1 MITEAQLRQ
10 IFTPLTG
17 DPSPRV
23 CRTLSG
29 NINTI
34 LKVEANGRM
43 YGLRI
48 RSQEQVYR
56 YEPDLMK
63 EVFISWLLDPSHAG
77 ADDTEK
83 ARALSQLREAQ
94 RGAGRKSSGIE
105 PTGLAFDWSRQILP
119 QPYFVYEWIE
129 GEPLWDD
136 PDTQLY
142 WAAGHALASLHRV
155 RFDAFYA
162 DFFAIGHTP
171 QAWVDRFRAALDKEV
186 GEARS
191 RLGPTLSHAVE
202 HIPMPTTLPFSPC
215 LIHNDF
221 SPGNILVRDGRLAAV
236 IDWDNAVVDVAPL
249 DFVKMKYWTA
259 KDDRGQLGHNPV
271 LFRAFVTGYGPRGP
285 EIVESETFAWYELL
299 WLLRVWN
306 FEISKQER
314 GLERAPGYPAAA
326 EYAAFLEGAIDRL
339 SARHGSF
346 NPTSSSAPL
355 KR

>member
-1 MITEAQLRQ
+1 MITEAQLQQ

-17 DPSPRV
+17 DPSPRL
-23 CRTLSG
+23 CLTLSG

-34 LKVEANGRM
+34 LKVEAKGQM

-56 YEPDLMK
+56 YEPDLIK
-63 EVFISWLLDPSHAG
+63 EVFISWLLDPAQAG
-77 ADDTEK
+77 ANDTEK
-83 ARALSQLREAQ
+83 ARVLAHLRTAQ
-94 RGAGRKSSGIE
+94 RGAGYKSFGIE
-105 PTGLAFDWSRQILP
+105 PAGLAFDWSRQILP

-136 PDTQLY
+136 PDESVY
-142 WAAGHALASLHRV
+142 RAAGRALASLHQV

-162 DFFAIGHTP
+162 DFFAIGNTP
-171 QAWVDRFRAALDKEV
+171 QAWADRFRAALDKEV

-191 RLGPTLSHAVE
+191 RLSPTLLQAVG
-202 HIPMPTTLPFSPC
+202 HIAIPTTLPFSPC

-221 SPGNILVRDGRLAAV
+221 SPGNILVQDGRLAAV

-259 KDDRGQLGHNPV
+259 KDDRGQLGHNPA

-299 WLLRVWN
+299 WLLRVFN
-306 FEISKQER
+306 FEMSKQER
-314 GLERAPGYPAAA
+314 GLERAPGYPEAA
-326 EYAAFLEGAIDRL
+326 EYAIF
-339 SARHGSF
+339 
-346 NPTSSSAPL
+346 L
-355 KR
+355 KRIIHESGTRIS

>member
-1 MITEAQLRQ
+1 MITEAQLQQ

-17 DPSPRV
+17 EPSPRL
-23 CRTLSG
+23 CLTLFG

-34 LKVEANGRM
+34 LKVEARGQM

-63 EVFISWLLDPSHAG
+63 EVFISWLLDPAHAG
-77 ADDTEK
+77 ANDMEK
-83 ARALSQLREAQ
+83 ARALSQLWEAQ

-129 GEPLWDD
+129 GQPLWED
-136 PDTQLY
+136 PDEQLY
-142 WAAGHALASLHRV
+142 RAAGHTLASLHRV

-162 DFFAIGHTP
+162 DFFAIGNTP
-171 QAWVDRFRAALDKEV
+171 QAWADRFRAALDKEV

-191 RLGPTLSHAVE
+191 RLSPTLLPAMEPLS
-202 HIPMPTTLPFSPC
+202 IPATLPFSPC

-259 KDDRGQLGHNPV
+259 KDARGQLGHNPA
-271 LFRAFVTGYGPRGP
+271 LFRAFVTGYGPRGT

-306 FEISKQER
+306 FERSKQER

-326 EYAAFLEGAIDRL
+326 EYAAALKGVIGRL
-339 SARHGSF
+339 SAGHGSLS
-346 NPTSSSAPL
+346 PTSSSDPL
-355 KR
+355 KK

>member
-1 MITEAQLRQ
+1 MITARQLQQ

-34 LKVEANGRM
+34 LKVEASGQM

-77 ADDTEK
+77 ASDAEK
-83 ARALSQLREAQ
+83 ARTLSQLREAQ

-119 QPYFVYEWIE
+119 RPYFVYEWIE

-136 PDTQLY
+136 PDEQLY
-142 WAAGHALASLHRV
+142 RATGRALASLHQV

-162 DFFAIGHTP
+162 DFFAIGNAP
-171 QAWVDRFRAALDKEV
+171 QAWADRFQAALAKEV

-191 RLGPTLSHAVE
+191 RLSPALLDAVE
-202 HIPMPTTLPFSPC
+202 HVSMPSTLPFPPC

-221 SPGNILVRDGRLAAV
+221 SPGNILVREGRLAAV

-259 KDDRGQLGHNPV
+259 KDDQGQLGYNPA
-271 LFRAFVTGYGPRGP
+271 LFRAFVTGYGPRGI
-285 EIVESETFAWYELL
+285 EIAESETFAWYELL

-306 FEISKQER
+306 FEMSKQER
-314 GLERAPGYPAAA
+314 GLERAPGYPAAV
-326 EYAAFLEGAIDRL
+326 EYTAALEGVIGRL
-339 SARHGSF
+339 SARRGSF
-346 NPTSSSAPL
+346 NPTS
-355 KR
+355 

>member
-1 MITEAQLRQ
+1 MITEAQLQQ

-17 DPSPRV
+17 DPSPRL
-23 CRTLSG
+23 CLTLSG

-34 LKVEANGRM
+34 LKVEAKGQM

-63 EVFISWLLDPSHAG
+63 EVFISWLLDPAHAQ
-77 ADDTEK
+77 ANDTEK
-83 ARALSQLREAQ
+83 ARVLSQLRAAQ
-94 RGAGRKSSGIE
+94 RGAGPPPHRGGIE

-119 QPYFVYEWIE
+119 QPYFVYEWID

-136 PDTQLY
+136 PDAHLY
-142 WAAGHALASLHRV
+142 RAAGHALASLHQV

-162 DFFAIGHTP
+162 DFFAIGNTP
-171 QAWVDRFRAALDKEV
+171 QAWADRFRAALDKEV

-191 RLGPTLSHAVE
+191 RLSPTLLQAVG
-202 HIPMPTTLPFSPC
+202 HIAIPTTLPFSPC

-221 SPGNILVRDGRLAAV
+221 SPGNILVREGRLAAV

-259 KDDRGQLGHNPV
+259 KDDRGQLGHNPA

-299 WLLRVWN
+299 WLLRVFN
-306 FEISKQER
+306 FEMSKQER
-314 GLERAPGYPAAA
+314 GLERTPGYPEAA
-326 EYAAFLEGAIDRL
+326 EYAIF
-339 SARHGSF
+339 
-346 NPTSSSAPL
+346 L
-355 KR
+355 KRIIHESGTRIS

>member
-1 MITEAQLRQ
+1 MITEAQLQ
-10 IFTPLTG
+10 HIFTLLTG

-23 CRTLSG
+23 CLTLTG

-34 LKVEANGRM
+34 LKVEANGQR

-63 EVFISWLLDPSHAG
+63 EVFISWLLDPAHTGVSDA
-77 ADDTEK
+77 EK
-83 ARALSQLREAQ
+83 ARALSQLREA
-94 RGAGRKSSGIE
+94 RCGTGRKSSGIE

-136 PDTQLY
+136 PDEQLY
-142 WAAGHALASLHRV
+142 RAAGHALASLHRV
-155 RFDAFYA
+155 RFDAFYT
-162 DFFAIGHTP
+162 DFFAIGNTP
-171 QAWVDRFRAALDKEV
+171 QVWANRFRAALDKEV

-191 RLGPTLSHAVE
+191 RLSASLLHAVE
-202 HIPMPTTLPFSPC
+202 HISMPATLPFSPC

-259 KDDRGQLGHNPV
+259 KDGQGQLGHNPA
-271 LFRAFVTGYGPRGP
+271 LFRAFVTGYGPDGS

-306 FEISKQER
+306 FEMSKQER

-326 EYAAFLEGAIDRL
+326 EYASVLKGVISRL
-339 SARHGSF
+339 SARCGSLSL
-346 NPTSSSAPL
+346 TS
-355 KR
+355 

>member
-1 MITEAQLRQ
+1 MITARQLRQ

-34 LKVEANGRM
+34 LKVEANGQM

-63 EVFISWLLDPSHAG
+63 EVFISWLLDPAHAG
-77 ADDTEK
+77 ANDAEK
-83 ARALSQLREAQ
+83 ARALSQLRTAQ

-129 GEPLWDD
+129 GQPLWDD
-136 PDTQLY
+136 PDEQLY
-142 WAAGHALASLHRV
+142 RAAGHALASLHQV
-155 RFDAFYA
+155 RFDAFYT
-162 DFFAIGHTP
+162 DFFAIGSAP
-171 QAWVDRFRAALDKEV
+171 QAWADRFRTALDKEV
-186 GEARS
+186 SEAQS
-191 RLGPTLSHAVE
+191 RLNPTLLHVVE
-202 HIPMPTTLPFSPC
+202 HISMPSVLPFSPC

-221 SPGNILVRDGRLAAV
+221 SPGNILVWKGQLAAV
-236 IDWDNAVVDVAPL
+236 IDWDNAVVDVTPL

-259 KDDRGQLGHNPV
+259 KDDCGQLSHNPT
-271 LFRAFVTGYGPRGP
+271 LFRAFVTGYGSRGP
-285 EIVESETFAWYELL
+285 EVVESETFAWYELL

-306 FEISKQER
+306 FEMSKQER
-314 GLERAPGYPAAA
+314 GMERAPGYPAAA
-326 EYAAFLEGAIDRL
+326 EYAAALEEVIGRL
-339 SARHGSF
+339 SARRGSLS
-346 NPTSSSAPL
+346 PTS
-355 KR
+355 

>member
-1 MITEAQLRQ
+1 MITEARLRQ

-23 CRTLSG
+23 RRTLSG

-48 RSQEQVYR
+48 RLQEQVYR

-63 EVFISWLLDPSHAG
+63 EVFISWLLDPAQAG
-77 ADDTEK
+77 ANDAEK
-83 ARALSQLREAQ
+83 ARALSQLRTAQ

-136 PDTQLY
+136 PDEQLY
-142 WAAGHALASLHRV
+142 RAAGRALTSPHQV

-162 DFFAIGHTP
+162 DFFGIGNAP
-171 QAWVDRFRAALDKEV
+171 QAWADRFRTALAKEV

-191 RLGPTLSHAVE
+191 RLSSTLLHAVE
-202 HIPMPTTLPFSPC
+202 HVSMPSALPFSPC

-221 SPGNILVRDGRLAAV
+221 SPGNILVRDGRLARV

-259 KDDRGQLGHNPV
+259 KDGRGQLGHNPV
-271 LFRAFVTGYGPRGP
+271 LFRAFVTGYGPRGI
-285 EIVESETFAWYELL
+285 EIVKSETFTWYELL

-306 FEISKQER
+306 FEMSKQER

-326 EYAAFLEGAIDRL
+326 EYAVALEEVIGRL
-339 SARHGSF
+339 SARCGSSS
-346 NPTSSSAPL
+346 PTS
-355 KR
+355 

>member
-1 MITEAQLRQ
+1 MITEAQLQQ
-10 IFTPLTG
+10 IFSPLTG
-17 DPSPRV
+17 DSSPRV

-34 LKVEANGRM
+34 LQIEANGQM

-56 YEPDLMK
+56 YELDLMK
-63 EVFISWLLDPSHAG
+63 EVFISWLLDPAHAG
-77 ADDTEK
+77 ADDAEK
-83 ARALSQLREAQ
+83 ARALSQLRTTQ

-105 PTGLAFDWSRQILP
+105 PAGLAFDWSRQILP

-129 GEPLWDD
+129 GEPLWDN
-136 PDTQLY
+136 PDEQLY
-142 WAAGHALASLHRV
+142 RAAGRALTSLHQV

-162 DFFAIGHTP
+162 DFFAIGNAP
-171 QAWVDRFRAALDKEV
+171 QTWADRFRTALDNEV

-191 RLGPTLSHAVE
+191 RLGPALLHAVE
-202 HIPMPTTLPFSPC
+202 HISIPATLPFSPS

-221 SPGNILVRDGRLAAV
+221 SPGNILVRDGRLTRV

-271 LFRAFVTGYGPRGP
+271 LFRAFVTGYGSRGP

-306 FEISKQER
+306 FEMSKQER
-314 GLERAPGYPAAA
+314 GLERASGYPAAA
-326 EYAAFLEGAIDRL
+326 EYAVALEEAIGRL
-339 SARHGSF
+339 SARHGSSS
-346 NPTSSSAPL
+346 PTS
-355 KR
+355 

>member
-1 MITEAQLRQ
+1 MITARQLQQ

-34 LKVEANGRM
+34 LKVEASGQM

-77 ADDTEK
+77 ASDTER
-83 ARALSQLREAQ
+83 AWALSQLRAAQ
-94 RGAGRKSSGIE
+94 RGVGRKSSGIE
-105 PTGLAFDWSRQILP
+105 PTGLAFDWSRQILS

-136 PDTQLY
+136 PDEQLY
-142 WAAGHALASLHRV
+142 RATGRALASLHQV

-162 DFFAIGHTP
+162 DFFAIGNAP
-171 QAWVDRFRAALDKEV
+171 QAWADRFQAALAKEV

-191 RLGPTLSHAVE
+191 RLSPTLLHAVE
-202 HIPMPTTLPFSPC
+202 HVSMPSTLPFPPC

-221 SPGNILVRDGRLAAV
+221 SPGNILVREGRLAAV

-259 KDDRGQLGHNPV
+259 KDDQGQLGHNPG
-271 LFRAFVTGYGPRGP
+271 LFRAFVTGYGPRGI
-285 EIVESETFAWYELL
+285 EIAESETFAWYELL

-306 FEISKQER
+306 FEMSKQER
-314 GLERAPGYPAAA
+314 GLERAPGYPAAV
-326 EYAAFLEGAIDRL
+326 EYTAALEEVIGHL
-339 SARHGSF
+339 SARCGSSS
-346 NPTSSSAPL
+346 PTS
-355 KR
+355 

>member
-1 MITEAQLRQ
+1 MITQAQLRQ

-17 DPSPRV
+17 DPSPRL

-34 LKVEANGRM
+34 LKVEANGQL

-63 EVFISWLLDPSHAG
+63 EVFISWLLDPAHAG
-77 ADDTEK
+77 VNDTEK
-83 ARALSQLREAQ
+83 ARVLAHLRTAQ
-94 RGAGRKSSGIE
+94 RGAGYKSSGIE

-119 QPYFVYEWIE
+119 QPYFVYEWID

-136 PDTQLY
+136 PDAHLY
-142 WAAGHALASLHRV
+142 RAAGHALASLHRV

-162 DFFAIGHTP
+162 DFFAIGNTP
-171 QAWVDRFRAALDKEV
+171 QAWADRFRAALDKEV

-191 RLGPTLSHAVE
+191 RLSPTLLQVVGPLS
-202 HIPMPTTLPFSPC
+202 IPATLPFSPC

-221 SPGNILVRDGRLAAV
+221 SPGNILVRAGRLVAV

-259 KDDRGQLGHNPV
+259 KDDRGQLGHNPA

-299 WLLRVWN
+299 WLLRVYN
-306 FEISKQER
+306 FEMSKQER

-326 EYAAFLEGAIDRL
+326 EYAAVLKEVIDRL
-339 SARHGSF
+339 SARHGSLR
-346 NPTSSSAPL
+346 PTS
-355 KR
+355 

>member
-1 MITEAQLRQ
+1 MITDQQLRQ

-23 CRTLSG
+23 RRTLSG

-34 LKVEANGRM
+34 LKVEASGQM

-63 EVFISWLLDPSHAG
+63 EVFISWLLDPAHAG
-77 ADDTEK
+77 ADDAEK

-105 PTGLAFDWSRQILP
+105 PAGLAFDWSRHLLP

-129 GEPLWDD
+129 GQPLWDD
-136 PDTQLY
+136 PDEQLY
-142 WAAGHALASLHRV
+142 RAAGRALARLHQV

-162 DFFAIGHTP
+162 DFFAIGNAP
-171 QAWVDRFRAALDKEV
+171 QAWADRFRTALNKEV

-191 RLGPTLSHAVE
+191 RLGPTLLYAVE
-202 HIPMPTTLPFSPC
+202 HISMPAALPFSPC

-221 SPGNILVRDGRLAAV
+221 SPGNILVREGRLAAV

-259 KDDRGQLGHNPV
+259 KNDRGQLGHNPA
-271 LFRAFVTGYGPRGP
+271 LFRAFVTGYGLRGP
-285 EIVESETFAWYELL
+285 EIVESKTFAWYELL

-306 FEISKQER
+306 FERSKQER

-326 EYAAFLEGAIDRL
+326 EYAVALEEVVGRL
-339 SARHGSF
+339 SARCGSSG
-346 NPTSSSAPL
+346 PTS
-355 KR
+355 